1 MKTILYKLNP
11 WWEGENALHET
22 IPRLRYLQQLKGSL
36 DLRGIVMVTGLR
48 RVGKTTLLRQ
58 LIDDM
63 LADVAPADIFY
74 VSLDAYGL
82 ESYSIHEIV
91 EQYRMLHRHQ
101 SDRKIYLFL
110 DEVTAKPDFNRE
122 LKDFYD
128 HENVKIYTSAS
139 SASLFRDQKAHLTGR
154 TRTLEVLPLDFE
166 EYLVFKDVQ
175 ISAKDDHLRES
186 YFMEYLETGGLP
198 EYVLTGDIVYL
209 TELIDSILHKDII
222 AFHGLKDVTLVRDF
236 FRLLM
241 ERAGKQF
248 TANRVANILGI
259 SVDTVRRYMSCF
271 LKTYLIYTIERC
283 GKLNQRLRSPQKV
296 YAGDVGIRN
305 LATGF
310 RDKGAVFENLVYL
323 RIKHRN
329 PCYVLENGNE
339 IDFLFDDVLMEV
351 KLNQP
356 LSGKQRA
363 LFEAHPA
370 RERRFILS
378 PGDFLDQ
385 IWSSKLPPWG

>member
-1 MKTILYKLNP
+1 MKPILHKLNP
-11 WWEGENALHET
+11 WWEGGKPLPET
-22 IPRLRYLQQLKGSL
+22 FPRPRYLQRLKASL
-36 DLRGIVMVTGLR
+36 NLRDIVMVTGLR

-58 LIDDM
+58 LIDVQ
-63 LADVAPADIFY
+63 LADVAPVDILY

-82 ESYSIHEIV
+82 EAYSIHEIV
-91 EQYRMLHRHQ
+91 EQYRMLHRHKM
-101 SDRKIYLFL
+101 DRKVYLFL

-128 HENVKIYTSAS
+128 HENVKIFASAS

-154 TRTLEVLPLDFE
+154 TRTMEILPLDFDE
-166 EYLVFKDVQ
+166 FLMFKDVR
-175 ISAKDDHLRES
+175 ISARDDHLRQS

-241 ERAGKQF
+241 ERVGKQF

-259 SVDTVRRYMSCF
+259 SIDTVRRYMAYF
-271 LKTYLIYTIERC
+271 LETYLIYTIERC

-323 RIKHRN
+323 KIKHRN
-329 PCYVLENGNE
+329 PCYVLEDGNE

-351 KLNQP
+351 KLNHS
-356 LSGKQRA
+356 LSGKQRE
-363 LFEAHPA
+363 LFETHPA
-370 RERRFILS
+370 GEKRFISS
-378 PGDFLDQ
+378 PKDFMDQ
-385 IWSSKLPPWG
+385 NFPNL

>member
-1 MKTILYKLNP
+1 MIQILHKLNP
-11 WWEGENALHET
+11 WWDGQAALTQT
-22 IPRLRYLQQLKGSL
+22 IPRPRYLKQLKESL
-36 DLRGIVMVTGLR
+36 DRRDIVLVTGLR

-58 LIDDM
+58 LIDD
-63 LADVAPADIFY
+63 LLQDTAPLDILY

-82 ESYSIHEIV
+82 ESYSIHDIV
-91 EQYRMLHRHQ
+91 EQYRILHRL
-101 SDRKIYLFL
+101 KIEKKVHLFL
-110 DEVTAKPDFNRE
+110 DEVTAKPDFQRE

-128 HENVKIYTSAS
+128 HENVKIYASAS
-139 SASLFRDQKAHLTGR
+139 SASLFRDQKAYLTGR
-154 TRTLEVLPLDFE
+154 TRTMEILPLDFDE
-166 EYLVFKDVQ
+166 FLEFKDVR
-175 ISAKDDHLRES
+175 ISAANEHLRES

-241 ERAGKQF
+241 ERAGKQL
-248 TANRVANILGI
+248 TLNRIANILGI
-259 SVDTVRRYMSCF
+259 SIDTVRRYLSYF
-271 LKTYLIYTIERC
+271 RETYLVYTIERC

-323 RIKHRN
+323 KIKHRT

-339 IDFLFDDVLMEV
+339 IDFYWDDLLMEV

-356 LSGKQRA
+356 LSGKQRD
-363 LFEAHPA
+363 LFDNHPA
-370 RERRFILS
+370 KEKRFIS
-378 PGDFLDQ
+378 NYRDFLELDMSA
-385 IWSSKLPPWG
+385 I

>member
-370 RERRFILS
+370 REKRFISS